1 MVMRAMKVSKVKK
14 ESSRTR
20 ATGAPQD
27 GVKSKEAILRAAL
40 KVFACDGYDGASMP
54 KIARLAQVAQP
65 LIHYYFGSK
74 ENLWRDTVDRSL
86 GELRREA
93 AAIRQATQALAPLDR
108 LRALLQAITQF
119 AARWPDHFVMII
131 AEARSDSGR
140 FAWINENYTG
150 VLFDEIVA
158 ILQDAR
164 ESGAIQDVDVTQ
176 LVPMLIGGILL
187 HFTVRPNLLT
197 DDELDKAAVEFTD
210 LMFKMFLHGLA
221 VR

>member
-1 MVMRAMKVSKVKK
+1 MVMRTIKTSKVRQ

-20 ATGAPQD
+20 ATGVPQD
-27 GVKSKEAILRAAL
+27 GIKSKEAILRAAL

-74 ENLWRDTVDRSL
+74 EKLWRDTVDRSL

-93 AAIRQATQALAPLDR
+93 SVIRQATQALAPLDR
-108 LRALLQAITQF
+108 LRALLQTITQF
-119 AARWPDHFVMII
+119 AARWPDHFVMIV

-164 ESGAIQDVDVTQ
+164 DSGAIQNVDVTQ

-197 DDELDKAAVEFTD
+197 EDELDKMSVEFTD
-210 LMFKMFLHGLA
+210 LMFKMFLYGVA

>member
-1 MVMRAMKVSKVKK
+1 MRASKTSKVKQ
-14 ESSRTR
+14 ESSRAR
-20 ATGAPQD
+20 ASGVPQD
-27 GVKSKEAILRAAL
+27 GIKSKEAILRAAL

-74 ENLWRDTVDRSL
+74 EKLWRETVDRSL

-93 AAIRQATQALAPLDR
+93 SVIRQATQALAPLDR
-108 LRALLQAITQF
+108 LRALLQTITQF
-119 AARWPDHFVMII
+119 AARWPDHFVMIV

-164 ESGAIQDVDVTQ
+164 DSGAIQDVDVSQ

-187 HFTVRPNLLT
+187 NFTVRPNLLS
-197 DDELDKAAVEFTD
+197 DDELDKASTEFTG
-210 LMFKMFLHGLA
+210 LMFKMFLHGVA
-221 VR
+221 TRSS

>member
-1 MVMRAMKVSKVKK
+1 MRTIKTSKVRQ

-20 ATGAPQD
+20 ATGVPQD
-27 GVKSKEAILRAAL
+27 GIKSKEAILRAAL

-65 LIHYYFGSK
+65 LSHYYFGSK
-74 ENLWRDTVDRSL
+74 EKLWRDTVDRSL

-93 AAIRQATQALAPLDR
+93 SVIRQATQALAPLDR
-108 LRALLQAITQF
+108 LRALLQTITQF
-119 AARWPDHFVMII
+119 AARWPDHFVMIV

-164 ESGAIQDVDVTQ
+164 DSGAIQNVDVTQ

-197 DDELDKAAVEFTD
+197 EDELDKMSVEFTD
-210 LMFKMFLHGLA
+210 LMFKMFLYGVA

>member
-1 MVMRAMKVSKVKK
+1 MRTIKTSKVRQ

-20 ATGAPQD
+20 ATGVPQD
-27 GVKSKEAILRAAL
+27 GIKSKEAILRAAL

-74 ENLWRDTVDRSL
+74 EKLWRDTVDRSL

-93 AAIRQATQALAPLDR
+93 SVIRQATQALAPLDR
-108 LRALLQAITQF
+108 LRALLQTITQF
-119 AARWPDHFVMII
+119 AARWPDHFVMIV

-164 ESGAIQDVDVTQ
+164 DSGAIQNVDVTQ

-197 DDELDKAAVEFTD
+197 EDELDKMSVEFTD
-210 LMFKMFLHGLA
+210 LMFKMFLYGVA

>member
-1 MVMRAMKVSKVKK
+1 MVMRTIKTSKVRQ

-20 ATGAPQD
+20 ATGVPQD
-27 GVKSKEAILRAAL
+27 GIKSKEAILRAAL

-54 KIARLAQVAQP
+54 KIAKLAQVAQP

-74 ENLWRDTVDRSL
+74 EKLWRDTVDRSL

-93 AAIRQATQALAPLDR
+93 SVIRQATQALAPLDR
-108 LRALLQAITQF
+108 LRALLQTITQF
-119 AARWPDHFVMII
+119 AARWPDHFVMIV

-164 ESGAIQDVDVTQ
+164 DSGAIQNVDVTQ

-197 DDELDKAAVEFTD
+197 EDELDKMSVEFTD
-210 LMFKMFLHGLA
+210 LMFKMFLYGVA